1 MTKKEGILLAS
12 RALTLYLLCWGLSDL
27 TYLPQELLSARHH
40 YAAHDYWLTYYVFE
54 LTFESSR
61 SLPQPC
67 GYIHVANKWNR
78 SFFHAKQKQP
88 NKADPHRTTM
98 LT

>member
-40 YAAHDYWLTYYVFE
+40 YAAHDYWLTYYAFE
-54 LTFESSR
+54 LTFRIIRIVALFAAAMWLYS
-61 SLPQPC
+61 C
-67 GYIHVANKWNR
+67 GKQVE
-78 SFFHAKQKQP
+78 SFFFPRDAEASEQS
-88 NKADPHRTTM
+88 
-98 LT
+98 